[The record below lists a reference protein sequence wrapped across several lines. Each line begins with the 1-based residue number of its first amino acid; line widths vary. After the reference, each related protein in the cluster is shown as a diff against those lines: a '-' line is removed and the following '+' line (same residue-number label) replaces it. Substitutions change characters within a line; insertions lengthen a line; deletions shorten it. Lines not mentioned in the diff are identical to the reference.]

1 MVLGGPLLAGSG
13 CGSEGA
19 AGEATDGGTATAR
32 ERTSGY
38 AVEVPGDLPARIGAA
53 VAAMVPLVPVDPATR
68 VAVVVERDHVEQI
81 RNAGTVGEAV
91 AGPGG
96 IHLVYHPRDVF
107 AYRQAVGRVLLER
120 AGLAEGLPPYLVEG
134 AALWLSGA
142 AGGEVGAATAGEWYG
157 RPWHAWL
164 DLFAAAGVLPTVD
177 ELLAAEEPPDGSRL
191 LWTPVA
197 AAVVESLPG
206 DTAAAKLEQPP
217 AALREAAAALLAR
230 FEAEGAAVRRAA
242 SGMDLTD
249 RDAAEPSALFAE
261 GFAPAADSESRRPP
275 PAVPARDPLPAFLA
289 GVSLAMLNDHAL
301 GYQAPSVDRALLRL
315 RRDLAAN
322 AVSLMPFAYQ
332 EHPDRPAMR
341 YLNRR
346 PGSETDAA
354 MIHAGRRAGARGFV
368 VLWKPQIWLRGSWPG
383 EIAMSSEADWQA
395 WFRAY
400 RRFVV
405 HQAVLARWTGAELF
419 SVGVELGDTVH
430 READWRR
437 LIAAVRRVYDGPLTY
452 AANWYGDFDRVP
464 FWDALDFLGI
474 DAYEPL
480 SDDPEA
486 TPDELA
492 AGAARIVENLA
503 AGARRHRKPLL
514 LTELGYAAHE
524 AAWVAPHEEG
534 GPPSEAD
541 QAAAYGAFLGALG
554 SPAWLRG
561 VFVWKAFSNAA
572 EPGGGG
578 RHRRGDTGDRA
589 DFRFLD
595 RPAREVIHDYY
606 ATP

>member
-1 MVLGGPLLAGSG
+1 MVLAGTLLAGSG

-19 AGEATDGGTATAR
+19 AGGATDGGTTTVR
-32 ERTSGY
+32 ERPSGY
-38 AVEVPGDLPARIGAA
+38 AAPVPDDLSARIGVA
-53 VAAMVPLVPVDPATR
+53 VSAMAPLVPIDPATR
-68 VAVVVERDHVEQI
+68 IAVVVEPDHVEQI
-81 RNAGTVGEAV
+81 RHAGAVGEAV
-91 AGPGG
+91 SGPGG
-96 IHLVYHPRDVF
+96 FHLVYHPRDAF

-120 AGLAEGLPPYLVEG
+120 AGLADGLPQYLVEG

-142 AGGEVGAATAGEWYG
+142 AGDEVGAAAAGEWYG
-157 RPWHAWL
+157 RPWRGWL
-164 DLFAAAGVLPTVD
+164 DPFAAAGVLPAVD
-177 ELLAAEEPPDGSRL
+177 ELLAVEAPPDGSRL

-197 AAVVESLPG
+197 AALIDALPG
-206 DTAAAKLEQPP
+206 DTVTAKLGGSPSV
-217 AALREAAAALLAR
+217 LREAAVALLAR
-230 FEAEGAAVRRAA
+230 LEAEGAATRR
-242 SGMDLTD
+242 
-249 RDAAEPSALFAE
+249 AAEPSAPIAT
-261 GFAPAADSESRRPP
+261 GFAYAGPP
-275 PAVPARDPLPAFLA
+275 PTVPARDPLPPFLA

-301 GYQAPSVDRALLRL
+301 GYQAPSVDRALARL
-315 RRDLAAN
+315 RRALAAD

-332 EHPDRPAMR
+332 AAAGEPEMR

-354 MIHAGRRAGARGFV
+354 MIHAGRRADARGFV

-419 SVGVELGDTVH
+419 SVGVELGETVH

-464 FWDALDFLGI
+464 FWDALDLLGV

-486 TPDELA
+486 TPEELA
-492 AGAARIVENLA
+492 AGATRVVGRLA
-503 AGARRHRKPLL
+503 AGARRHGKPLL

-534 GPPSEAD
+534 GPLSEAD
-541 QAAAYGAFLGALG
+541 QAAAYRAFLGALG
-554 SPAWLRG
+554 RPPWLRG

-578 RHRRGDTGDRA
+578 RHRRGDPGDRA

-595 RPAREVIHDYY
+595 REAQQVVHDYY

>member
-1 MVLGGPLLAGSG
+1 
-13 CGSEGA
+13 
-19 AGEATDGGTATAR
+19 
-32 ERTSGY
+32 
-38 AVEVPGDLPARIGAA
+38 
-53 VAAMVPLVPVDPATR
+53 
-68 VAVVVERDHVEQI
+68 
-81 RNAGTVGEAV
+81 
-91 AGPGG
+91 
-96 IHLVYHPRDVF
+96 
-107 AYRQAVGRVLLER
+107 
-120 AGLAEGLPPYLVEG
+120 
-134 AALWLSGA
+134 
-142 AGGEVGAATAGEWYG
+142 
-157 RPWHAWL
+157 
-164 DLFAAAGVLPTVD
+164 
-177 ELLAAEEPPDGSRL
+177 
-191 LWTPVA
+191 
-197 AAVVESLPG
+197 
-206 DTAAAKLEQPP
+206 
-217 AALREAAAALLAR
+217 
-230 FEAEGAAVRRAA
+230 
-242 SGMDLTD
+242 
-249 RDAAEPSALFAE
+249 
-261 GFAPAADSESRRPP
+261 
-275 PAVPARDPLPAFLA
+275 
-289 GVSLAMLNDHAL
+289 MLNDHAL
-301 GYQAPSVDRALLRL
+301 GYQAPSVDRALVRL
-315 RRDLAAN
+315 RRDLAAD

-332 EHPDRPAMR
+332 AAAGEPEMR

-354 MIHAGRRAGARGFV
+354 MIHAGRRADARGFV

-419 SVGVELGDTVH
+419 SVGVELGGTVH

-437 LIAAVRRVYDGPLTY
+437 LIAAVRCVYDGPLTY

-464 FWDALDFLGI
+464 FWDALDLLGV

-480 SDDPEA
+480 SDDPGA
-486 TPDELA
+486 APGELA
-492 AGAARIVENLA
+492 AGAARVVERLA

-534 GPPSEAD
+534 GPLSEAD
-541 QAAAYGAFLGALG
+541 QAAAYRAFLGALG
-554 SPAWLRG
+554 RPSWLRG

-578 RHRRGDTGDRA
+578 RNRRGDERERA

-595 RPAREVIHDYY
+595 REAQQVVDDYY